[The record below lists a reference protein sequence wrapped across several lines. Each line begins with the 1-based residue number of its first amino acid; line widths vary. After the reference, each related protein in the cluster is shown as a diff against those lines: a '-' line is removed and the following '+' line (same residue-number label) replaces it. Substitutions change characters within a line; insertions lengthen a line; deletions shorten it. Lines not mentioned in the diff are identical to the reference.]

1 MIDRRVLEYIDK
13 VEKENKKLKK
23 QKSDKY
29 IVVIVFLSALCAVL
43 IWAVR
48 WFQNASIRMEEQ
60 NDILLQRIWDL
71 QEIDKQKCIDLLLN
85 DEI

>member
-1 MIDRRVLEYIDK
+1 MINDMEKKKEKADYSWVLI
-13 VEKENKKLKK
+13 L
-23 QKSDKY
+23 
-29 IVVIVFLSALCAVL
+29 FLSALCAVL

-71 QEIDKQKCIDLLLN
+71 QKIDKQKCIDLFMQ
-85 DEI
+85 

>member
-1 MIDRRVLEYIDK
+1 MK
-13 VEKENKKLKK
+13 KEKADYTN
-23 QKSDKY
+23 
-29 IVVIVFLSALCAVL
+29 VIIIFLCALCAVL

-71 QEIDKQKCIDLLLN
+71 QKIDKQKCIDLLLN

>member
-1 MIDRRVLEYIDK
+1 MGREKKKEKADYSEVLI
-13 VEKENKKLKK
+13 L
-23 QKSDKY
+23 
-29 IVVIVFLSALCAVL
+29 FLSALSAVL

-71 QEIDKQKCIDLLLN
+71 QKIDKQKCIDLFMQ
-85 DEI
+85 